1 MELKLWRAHS
11 DKNYKGTNLQL
22 SIYTLEKQVVPRRS

>member
-11 DKNYKGTNLQL
+11 DKNYKGINQQL
-22 SIYTLEKQVVPRRS
+22 TIYTLEKQVATRRS